1 MTGWLVR
8 ASGTVLMVLAVVWSG
23 GCAQQDGQAM
33 QATEV
38 VRTADG
44 KPDFSG
50 VWQAMNT
57 ANWNIQDHAAERGPV
72 LALGAAFSIPGG
84 RGIVDGNEIPYQPWA
99 AEQKEENARN
109 WLAADPEIKCYL
121 PGTPRA
127 MYMPYPFQITQTPDY
142 ILMAFEFSG
151 TTRTVHMNPR
161 PMEEFETQPP
171 SWMGWSVGHW
181 EDDTLVI
188 DATDFNGQAWFD
200 RAGNFHGEGMS
211 LTERYT
217 VVDPNT
223 IQYEVTI
230 DDPDVFTRPWTMN
243 MPLYRRLEPYAEIF
257 EYKCVEFVEDLLYG
271 EFYKDPVVVE

>member
-1 MTGWLVR
+1 MTGRLVK
-8 ASGTVLMVLAVVWSG
+8 ASGTVLMVLAVAWSG
-23 GCAQQDGQAM
+23 GCAQQDGQAT
-33 QATEV
+33 QGIEV
-38 VRTADG
+38 DRTADG

-57 ANWNIQDHAAERGPV
+57 ANWNILDHAAERGPV

-84 RGIVDGNEIPYQPWA
+84 RGVVEGNEIPYQPWA

-127 MYMPYPFQITQTPDY
+127 MYMPYPFQITQTPDH
-142 ILMAFEFSG
+142 ILMAFEFAG
-151 TTRTVHMNPR
+151 TTRTVHMNLG
-161 PMEEFETQPP
+161 PMDEAETPPP
-171 SWMGWSVGHW
+171 SWMGWSTGHW
-181 EDDTLVI
+181 EDDTLVVEVV
-188 DATDFNGQAWFD
+188 DFNGQAWFD

-217 VVDPNT
+217 LVDQNT
-223 IQYEVTI
+223 IHYEVTI
-230 DDPDVFTRPWTMN
+230 DDPDVFTRPWKMTM
-243 MPLYRRLEPYAEIF
+243 PFYRRIEEYPELF